1 MKVGINGFG
10 KVGQVLLQRSAST
23 EEIDVVAIN
32 EIGLSAGQAAALLGS
47 AASVSASGDIVHGPR
62 IIKWLMQDDHRTIA
76 WDRYD
81 IEVVV
86 EASRLFRREEMIE
99 QSAGGRIVVLM
110 TGDLRGES
118 PDLTLVLGVNDTAY
132 RPGMTVLCVGSDRTQ
147 ALAPVL
153 RVVHDRFGIRSY
165 RACIH
170 RPPYVGTCARVQNRP
185 TNAEQLARVLPALTG
200 CGEVTR
206 VDDPEAAFV
215 TVWLDISTH
224 AAVDEHHVRAAMHEL
239 AAGLPKA
246 VQCSGQLPA
255 AVGDTHSALIDSA
268 SIKAETVGGDAG
280 DDHHVWLKLYYDPV
294 VSYAERIREQLL
306 FLSKHRRPVS
316 TEPSP

>member
-10 KVGQVLLQRSAST
+10 KVGQALLQRLAST

-32 EIGLSAGQAAALLGS
+32 EIGISVGQAAALLGS
-47 AASVSASGDIVHGPR
+47 TASVSASGDIVYGHR
-62 IIKWLMQDDHRTIA
+62 IVKWLMQDDHRTIA
-76 WDRYD
+76 WDRYG
-81 IEVVV
+81 IEAVV
-86 EASRLFRREEMIE
+86 EASRLFQRKEMVE
-99 QSAGGRIVVLM
+99 QSVGGRIVVLM
-110 TGDLRGES
+110 TGDLRGEP
-118 PDLTLVLGVNDTAY
+118 PDLTLVLGVNDREY

-147 ALAPVL
+147 ALAPIL
-153 RVVHDRFGIRSY
+153 RVVHDQFGIRSY

-185 TNAEQLARVLPALTG
+185 TNAEQLGRVLPALIG

-215 TVWLDISTH
+215 TAWLDISTH

-239 AAGLPKA
+239 AAGLPKV
-246 VQCSGQLPA
+246 VQCAGQLPA
-255 AVGDTHSALIDSA
+255 PVGDTHSALIDSA
-268 SIKAETVGGDAG
+268 SIKSETIAG
-280 DDHHVWLKLYYDPV
+280 DPGDHHQVWLKLYYDPV

-306 FLSKHRRPVS
+306 FLAIHRRPLS
-316 TEPSP
+316 TGPSS